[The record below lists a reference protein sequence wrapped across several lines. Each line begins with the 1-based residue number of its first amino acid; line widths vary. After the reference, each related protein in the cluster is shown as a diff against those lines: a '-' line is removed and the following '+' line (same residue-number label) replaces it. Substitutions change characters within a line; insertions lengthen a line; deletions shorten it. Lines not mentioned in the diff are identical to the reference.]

1 MQRLLRGLFVGQDT
15 IQAVAF
21 FGIMPGVFLLYELL
35 LGAVFPAVHKKATSK
50 REFPWLVQPLR
61 IWEFNWSVLD
71 AHNAV
76 GYLPKA
82 HQFEK

>member
-1 MQRLLRGLFVGQDT
+1 
-15 IQAVAF
+15 
-21 FGIMPGVFLLYELL
+21 L